1 MHAQKKKEKDNQ
13 RKKGQEKET
22 VNKEE
27 GDF

>member
-13 RKKGQEKET
+13 REKGQEEET